1 MTTKTERNT
10 PLIVAFVAD
19 LMFTTKIA
27 NVANHLGYQVK
38 WIEKAA
44 DLGEIDPDAPPQL
57 PGELLHGREGRLF
70 QQLAHWQP
78 ALLLFDLNNKQIPWE
93 PWIMALKSSPAT
105 RRMPILCFGPHEDV
119 ATMKRA
125 KAIGADAVVARSRF
139 TANMPQLLQQHAR
152 IPDYAALAETC
163 REALPELVIEGIELF
178 NEGEYYRCHDSLEEA
193 WMNEQG
199 PVRDLYRAIL
209 QVGIAYY
216 QIERGNYRGALKLL
230 LRVQQWLAPLP
241 NRCRDVN
248 VARLREDVRAVHDA
262 LVELGPERLEELDH
276 TLFRPVEYN
285 PTRRSTGNGRPL

>member
-1 MTTKTERNT
+1 MTTKTEHKA
-10 PLIVAFVAD
+10 PLIVAFVTD

-27 NVANHLGYQVK
+27 NVANHLGYQVE

-44 DLGEIDPDAPPQL
+44 DLGEIDPDAPPEL

-70 QQLAHWQP
+70 QQLAKWQP
-78 ALLLFDLNNKQIPWE
+78 ALLLFDLNNKQVPWE
-93 PWIMALKSSPAT
+93 PWIIALKSSPAT

-119 ATMKRA
+119 ATMQRA

-139 TANMPQLLQQHAR
+139 TAGMPDLLQQYAR
-152 IPDYAALAETC
+152 IPDYAAFAETC
-163 REALPELVIEGIELF
+163 QEPLPALVIEGIELF

-193 WMNEQG
+193 WMNEAG

-241 NRCRDVN
+241 GQCRGVN
-248 VARLREDVRAVHDA
+248 VAGLRQNVRAVHDA
-262 LVELGPERLEELDH
+262 LVELGPERLDELDRR
-276 TLFRPVEYN
+276 LFRPVEY
-285 PTRRSTGNGRPL
+285 TRTRPAPGDGRPA